1 MKILHTSDW
10 HLGKRLMERSLVGE
24 QEVALKGL
32 RNLLVENPHDLL
44 VIAGDVF
51 DQGVPPEE
59 AVDLLGRFL
68 FDLRSAVPNIPVVI
82 ISGNH
87 DSASRLA
94 SNAGLVRAANVHLR
108 GTAEALEE
116 PVRVSGASG
125 ETAEVWCV
133 PFLWPGSISHEG
145 VVAEDQKSALAFA
158 LERIRRQ
165 QDTAHAQVLVSH
177 CFALGGVESESERK
191 MMGQA
196 SQVSPAAFDGFD
208 YVALGHLHKA
218 QKVGANGRYSGSLLE
233 YSFDEVEHARKHPKC
248 VLSVE
253 VSAGKAHEARPVV
266 LPRKR
271 NFACLEGTLE
281 QLLESP
287 EFKPHEDDYL
297 LVRLSEARLEGQPMA
312 TLRRRFPNLLQ
323 LVNPITPRLLGVKG
337 VEAASPEKTAGSDLA
352 ADFTAFM
359 RDLHEDAPTPEV
371 QDAFKALWAE
381 LQKEEA

>member
-1 MKILHTSDW
+1 
-10 HLGKRLMERSLVGE
+10 MERSLVGE
-24 QEVALKGL
+24 QEVSLNGL
-32 RNLLVENPHDLL
+32 RNLLVEEPHDLL

-68 FDLRSAVPNIPVVI
+68 FDLRSAVPKIPVVI

-94 SNAGLVRAANVHLR
+94 SNSGLVRAANVHLR

-116 PVRVSGASG
+116 PVRVNGASG
-125 ETAEVWCV
+125 EVAEVWCV
-133 PFLWPGSISHEG
+133 PFLWPGSISQDG
-145 VVAEDQKSALAFA
+145 VVAQDQESALAFA
-158 LERIRRQ
+158 LDRIRRK
-165 QDTAHAQVLVSH
+165 QDKAHAQVLVSH
-177 CFALGGVESESERK
+177 CFAAGGVESESERK

-196 SQVSPAAFDGFD
+196 SQVAPSAFDGFD

-218 QKVGANGRYSGSLLE
+218 QKVGHNGRYSGSLLE

-266 LPRKR
+266 LPRQR
-271 NFACLEGTLE
+271 NFACIEGTLE

-297 LVRLSEARLEGQPMA
+297 LVRLTEPKLEGQPMA

-323 LVNPITPRLLGVKG
+323 LVNPITPKLLGLKG
-337 VEAASPEKTAGSDLA
+337 MEAAAPAEKDGSDLA

-359 RDLHEDAPTPEV
+359 RHLHGEEPAPDV
-371 QDAFKALWAE
+371 QEAFKALWAE
-381 LQKEEA
+381 LQKEDA

>member
-1 MKILHTSDW
+1 
-10 HLGKRLMERSLVGE
+10 MERSLLAE
-24 QEVALKGL
+24 QEVALDGL
-32 RNLLVENPHDLL
+32 KNHLVADPHDLL
-44 VIAGDVF
+44 VVAGDVF

-68 FDLRSAVPNIPVVI
+68 FELREALPKLPVVI

-94 SNAGLVRAANVHLR
+94 SNGGLLRSANVHLR
-108 GTAEALEE
+108 GTAEGLEA
-116 PVRVSGASG
+116 PVRVTGASG

-145 VVAEDQKSALAFA
+145 RVAEDQVKALGFA
-158 LERIRRQ
+158 LERIRRK
-165 QDTAHAQVLVSH
+165 QDRAHAQLLVSH
-177 CFALGGVESESERK
+177 CFATGGVESESERK

-196 SQVSPAAFDGFD
+196 SQVAPAAFDGFD

-218 QKVGANGRYSGSLLE
+218 QKVGSNGRYSGSLLE

-253 VSAGKAHEARPVV
+253 VSAGKPHAANAVV

-271 NFACLEGTLE
+271 NFACIEGTLE

-287 EFKPHEDDYL
+287 EFKHHEDDYL
-297 LVRLSEARLEGQPMA
+297 LVRLTEAKLEGQPMS
-312 TLRRRFPNLLQ
+312 TLRKRFPNLLQ
-323 LVNPITPRLLGVKG
+323 LVNPITPKLLGLKG
-337 VEAASPEKTAGSDLA
+337 TESAAPADKDGSDLA
-352 ADFTAFM
+352 SDFTAFM
-359 RDLHEDAPTPEV
+359 RHVHGEEPAPEV
-371 QDAFKALWAE
+371 QAAFKALWAE
-381 LQKEEA
+381 LQKEDA